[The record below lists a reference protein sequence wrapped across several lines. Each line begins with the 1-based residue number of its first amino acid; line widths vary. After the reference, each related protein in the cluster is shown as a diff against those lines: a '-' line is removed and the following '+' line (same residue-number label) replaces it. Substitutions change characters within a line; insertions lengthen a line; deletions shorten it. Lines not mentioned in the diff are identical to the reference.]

1 MINYVMTKMSFKL
14 HPDCDVDKL
23 RSTIRD
29 YSLMSH
35 VNEPKQIFSDM
46 YKLTILQLHDIIN
59 DHSDA
64 ICDTAD
70 NPTL

>member
-1 MINYVMTKMSFKL
+1 MTKMSFEL
-14 HPDCDVDKL
+14 LPDCNVDKQK
-23 RSTIRD
+23 STIGD

-35 VNEPKQIFSDM
+35 VNEPKQILSDM

-59 DHSDA
+59 DHFDA
-64 ICDTAD
+64 ICDMAH